1 MLILAHACYARIVFI
16 NVILG
21 AFMIEI
27 LWRARGGQ
35 GAFTAARVLGAAA
48 ALGEGGAQA
57 LAFPAFGPERRGAP
71 MRAFTKISDAPI
83 GDRSAITQADI
94 VIYLDDTLFGEGWEV
109 DLKPGGR
116 VFVNSVREFDD
127 ARVVSIDAN
136 ALSSAV
142 LGRAIPNTTFLGA
155 LAYVLDCVTIED
167 IIRGIEECMPA
178 KLHAKNIEV
187 VKRAYDEAAAL
198 LDKGIMPD
206 KAAGEGSIEGE
217 STNAT
222 QVDEVAGA
230 MSLGKEK
237 DAIVAC
243 VGGSQAEDRRAG
255 IRPHL
260 CAPTLDPAVYARDT
274 CGPAGMLTQ
283 KNAGWREVRPVI
295 DHEKCTGCFQ
305 CYMACPDGTIYKT
318 REALLGSGSPS
329 AKIDVDL
336 DFCKGC
342 GVCARVCP
350 VSCIAMVPEGAKE

>member
-1 MLILAHACYARIVFI
+1 V
-16 NVILG
+16 
-21 AFMIEI
+21 
-27 LWRARGGQ
+27 
-35 GAFTAARVLGAAA
+35 
-48 ALGEGGAQA
+48 
-57 LAFPAFGPERRGAP
+57 
-71 MRAFTKISDAPI
+71 
-83 GDRSAITQADI
+83 QADI
-94 VIYLDDTLFGEGWEV
+94 VIYLDDTLFGEDWEA

-142 LGRAIPNTTFLGA
+142 LGCAIPNTTFLGV
-155 LAYVLDCVTIED
+155 LAYVLDCVSAED
-167 IIRGIEECMPA
+167 ILCGIEECMPA
-178 KLHAKNIEV
+178 KLHAKNFEV
-187 VKRAYDEAAAL
+187 VKRAYREMLILA
-198 LDKGIMPD
+198 DKGLLPD
-206 KAAGEGSIEGE
+206 KAASEGFAQVELADLSQKDEALSTTCLGEKED
-217 STNAT
+217 TD
-222 QVDEVAGA
+222 VVCAG
-230 MSLGKEK
+230 
-237 DAIVAC
+237 DD
-243 VGGSQAEDRRAG
+243 QAECGRAG